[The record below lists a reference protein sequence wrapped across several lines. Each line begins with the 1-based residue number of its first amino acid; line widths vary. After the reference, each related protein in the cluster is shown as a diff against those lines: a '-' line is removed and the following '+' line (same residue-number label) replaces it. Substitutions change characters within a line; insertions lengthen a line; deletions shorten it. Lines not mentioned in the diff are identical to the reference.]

1 MNICFSGISLNARGL
16 RDNIKRKSI
25 FLFCKGEKANFILL
39 QETHSKPEDEKF
51 WVNQWGDKIIFDHG
65 STKSAGLAILFC
77 NSPGNEMGKNAIRR
91 KTEIGI
97 LGVLE
102 ETQ

>member
-16 RDNIKRKSI
+16 RKSV

-77 NSPGNEMGKNAIRR
+77 NSLGKVVTSRGSNN
-91 KTEIGI
+91 GHW
-97 LGVLE
+97 LLCVL
-102 ETQ
+102 TSISF